1 MMTINVTGSL
11 KTTVLHFWRKKT
23 LSFFF
28 LKLSLCDKA
37 NKCELDEKTHFI

>member
-11 KTTVLHFWRKKT
+11 KTTVLHFWRKKKH
-23 LSFFF
+23 F
-28 LKLSLCDKA
+28 LFKLSHCDKA